1 MKRKVLSLIL
11 GLAMGTTAYA
21 ETDAP
26 LWMRG
31 GMISPDGQK
40 IAFSYMG
47 NLYTVPTQGGTA
59 KQLTTHE
66 GYDGHPMWSPD
77 GSQIA
82 FCSNREG
89 SLDVFVMGAE
99 GGTASRVTT
108 HSMNEYPAA
117 WLDGETLIIRRG
129 GNPTT
134 SELTF
139 PSGSFTRL
147 YKVSKNGGRQTLYS
161 ALSMDHISLGTDG
174 RILYNNVKGYE
185 DPWRKHHTS
194 SIARDIYMKEGEAYK
209 QLTTFRGEDR
219 NPVWAPDGKGYY
231 YLSEEDGTFNVYHST
246 LEGSRKQLTTFK
258 GNPVRYLS
266 ISKSGLLS
274 FAYDGGLYTLTPG
287 SEPKRVDVQLKTDID
302 PDEVIRSLTRHGA
315 THVAVSPKGKEVAF
329 IMNGDVYVTTL
340 DFSTTKQITETP
352 ERERKVD
359 FRADGRAIVYDSER
373 GGIWSLYESEIA
385 NDKEPVM
392 TYCTEVKE
400 KLLTDGKTTSFQP
413 KYSPDG
419 KKVAYLEN
427 REAIRVIE
435 LKSGKIRTAMDA
447 KYTYSYSDGDQY
459 FTWSPD
465 SKWLLADYIG
475 VGGWN
480 NSEIALL
487 DAEGKKEPVNLTESG
502 YSEGRARWVMGG
514 KAMIFSSDRAGYRS
528 HGSWG
533 AQNDVYITFF
543 DAEAYHNFR
552 LNKEDRAIK
561 EEAEKLKNKKKEE
574 KKDSTQKEKKP
585 EELKFQLENLDDRT
599 MRLTTQSTHISD
611 AVMNNEGTRL
621 YYIAPYNGSRA
632 LWMRD
637 FLEERTELKMAS
649 ISAGSLQLDAEG
661 KNCYF
666 VGPGGSL
673 SKIDLQSLAIKQI
686 PFEAFMVNR
695 PAKTQAYNFE
705 HIWRQTKEKLYDPGM
720 NGADWD
726 SLYTIYKRFL
736 PHINNG
742 YDFAEMAGEL
752 LGELNVSHTGCR
764 YHAPTARLA
773 VAELG
778 LLFDEAYQGDGLKVT
793 EILPGGPLDV
803 NPDVKPGSLI
813 TAIDGQPI
821 KADTDYFPLL
831 AGKAGKATRLTIK
844 GEKMDIIV
852 RPISQGSQS
861 ALLYKRWV
869 RRNAH
874 MVDSLSQ
881 GKLAYVHIKA
891 MNAASFHD
899 FYKDLLSD
907 KSRRC
912 EAVIVDT
919 RHNGGGWLHNDVC
932 IALSGKTYSK
942 FAPRGK
948 YIGDDPFD
956 RWTKPSCMLVCEDN
970 YSNAHGTPWLYKE
983 MGIGKLIGAPVP
995 GTMTAVWWENIG
1007 SYTFGIPQVGV
1018 KDSQGNYLENQEL
1031 RPDIECYITPEDLLK
1046 GNDTQIQ
1053 IAVKELLK

>member
-1 MKRKVLSLIL
+1 MQKRFLSLIL
-11 GLAMGTTAYA
+11 GLAMGATAFA
-21 ETDAP
+21 GTDAP

-31 GMISPDGQK
+31 GTISPDGQK

-47 NLYTVPTQGGTA
+47 NLYTVAVQGGPA

-66 GYDGHPMWSPD
+66 SYDGHPLWSPD
-77 GSQIA
+77 GTEIA
-82 FCSNREG
+82 FSSNREG
-89 SLDVFVMGAE
+89 SLDVFVMSAE

-108 HSMNEYPAA
+108 HSMNEYPAG
-117 WLDGETLIIRRG
+117 WLDGETLLIRRN
-129 GNPTT
+129 GNPTV

-139 PSGSFTRL
+139 PGGSFTRL
-147 YKVSKNGGRQTLYS
+147 YKVSKKGGRQTLFS
-161 ALSMDHISLGTDG
+161 PLSMDHISLGTDG

-194 SIARDIYMKEGEAYK
+194 SIARDIYMKEGETYK

-219 NPVWAPDGKGYY
+219 NPIWAPDGKGYY
-231 YLSEEDGTFNVYHST
+231 YLSEEDGTFNVYHAT
-246 LEGSRKQLTTFK
+246 LDGSRKQLTTFK

-274 FAYDGGLYTLTPG
+274 FAYDGGLYTLMPG

-302 PDEVIRSLTRHGA
+302 PDEVIHNLTSRGA
-315 THVAVSPKGKEVAF
+315 TDVAVSPKGKEVAF

-340 DFSTTKQITETP
+340 DFATTKQITETP
-352 ERERKVD
+352 ERERTVD

-373 GGIWSLYESEIA
+373 GGIWSLYETEIV

-427 REAIRVIE
+427 REAVRVIE
-435 LKSGKIRTAMDA
+435 LKSGKIRTVMDA
-447 KYTYSYSDGDQY
+447 KYAYSYSDGDQY

-480 NSEIALL
+480 NGEIALL
-487 DAEGKKEPVNLTESG
+487 DAEGKKEPVNLTQSG
-502 YSEGRARWVMGG
+502 YTDGHPRWVMGG

-533 AQNDVYITFF
+533 AQNDIYITFF
-543 DAEAYHNFR
+543 DAEAYHKFR
-552 LNKEDRAIK
+552 LNKEDRTLM
-561 EEAEKLKNKKKEE
+561 EEAEKEKNKKKDE
-574 KKDSTQKEKKP
+574 KKDSTEKAKKP
-585 EELKFQLENLDDRT
+585 EELKLQLEHLDDRT
-599 MRLTTQSTHISD
+599 MRLTGQSSHISD

-621 YYIAPYNGSRA
+621 YYIAPYNGGMA

-649 ISAGSLQLDAEG
+649 ISARSLELDAEG

-666 VGPGGSL
+666 VGPGGTL
-673 SKIDLQSLAIKQI
+673 SKLDLQSLSIKQI
-686 PFEAFMVNR
+686 PFEAFTVNR

-726 SLYTIYKRFL
+726 TLYTTYKRFL

-742 YDFAEMAGEL
+742 YDFAEMAGEM

-764 YHAPTARLA
+764 YHAPTARLS

-793 EILPGGPLDV
+793 EVLAGGPLDV
-803 NPDVKPGSLI
+803 NPDVKPGSFI
-813 TAIDGQPI
+813 TAIDGQPV
-821 KADTDYFPLL
+821 KADTDYFQLL
-831 AGKAGKATRLTIK
+831 AGKVGKSTRLTLK
-844 GEKMDIIV
+844 GEKKDIVV
-852 RPISQGSQS
+852 RPISQGQQTT
-861 ALLYKRWV
+861 LLYKRWV
-869 RRNAH
+869 RRNEH
-874 MVDSLSQ
+874 IVDSLSQ

-891 MNAASFHD
+891 MNAESFHD

-907 KSRRC
+907 KSRQC

-1018 KDSQGNYLENQEL
+1018 KDNRDNYLENQEL
-1031 RPDIECYITPEDLLK
+1031 RPDIECYISPEDLLK

-1053 IAVKELLK
+1053 TAVKELLK

>member
-1 MKRKVLSLIL
+1 M
-11 GLAMGTTAYA
+11 
-21 ETDAP
+21 
-26 LWMRG
+26 
-31 GMISPDGQK
+31 
-40 IAFSYMG
+40 
-47 NLYTVPTQGGTA
+47 
-59 KQLTTHE
+59 
-66 GYDGHPMWSPD
+66 
-77 GSQIA
+77 
-82 FCSNREG
+82 
-89 SLDVFVMGAE
+89 
-99 GGTASRVTT
+99 
-108 HSMNEYPAA
+108 
-117 WLDGETLIIRRG
+117 
-129 GNPTT
+129 
-134 SELTF
+134 
-139 PSGSFTRL
+139 
-147 YKVSKNGGRQTLYS
+147 
-161 ALSMDHISLGTDG
+161 
-174 RILYNNVKGYE
+174 
-185 DPWRKHHTS
+185 
-194 SIARDIYMKEGEAYK
+194 
-209 QLTTFRGEDR
+209 
-219 NPVWAPDGKGYY
+219 
-231 YLSEEDGTFNVYHST
+231 
-246 LEGSRKQLTTFK
+246 
-258 GNPVRYLS
+258 
-266 ISKSGLLS
+266 
-274 FAYDGGLYTLTPG
+274 
-287 SEPKRVDVQLKTDID
+287 
-302 PDEVIRSLTRHGA
+302 
-315 THVAVSPKGKEVAF
+315 AVSPKGKEVAF

-340 DFSTTKQITETP
+340 DFATTKQITETP
-352 ERERKVD
+352 ERERNVD

-413 KYSPDG
+413 QYCPDG

-427 REAIRVIE
+427 REAIRVID
-435 LKSGKIRTAMDA
+435 LKSGKIRTAMEA

-502 YSEGRARWVMGG
+502 YSEGHPRWVMGG

-552 LNKEDRAIK
+552 LNKEDRAIR

-621 YYIAPYNGSRA
+621 YYIAPHNGSMA

-637 FLEERTELKMAS
+637 FLEVRTELKMAS
-649 ISAGSLQLDAEG
+649 ISARSLQLDAEG

-726 SLYTIYKRFL
+726 TLYTTYKRFL

-793 EILPGGPLDV
+793 EVLPGGPLDV

-844 GEKMDIIV
+844 GEKQDIIV

-891 MNAASFHD
+891 MNAESFHD

-907 KSRRC
+907 KSRQRQ
-912 EAVIVDT
+912 AVIVDT

-942 FAPRGK
+942 FTPRGK

-1018 KDSQGNYLENQEL
+1018 KDSQDNYLENQEL

-1053 IAVKELLK
+1053 TAVKELMK